1 MNIEDALINRFE
13 IHSDRITV
21 AGDGGTIGFELID
34 SDGETHQLFIDRR
47 TGTTTCDHLYASH
60 YPADERTIHLGIK
73 TNVLIELRKAMS

>member
-34 SDGETHQLFIDRR
+34 SDGET
-47 TGTTTCDHLYASH
+47 
-60 YPADERTIHLGIK
+60 PPVIH
-73 TNVLIELRKAMS
+73 